1 MLALECHACGM
12 QMSSPNPDHVAQ
24 GMRDYRAFERCDS
37 YRGMQP
43 APLMTPE
50 DAAKLFLPVES
61 PCRAGWLEGWR
72 AARDGAA

>member
-1 MLALECHACGM
+1 MGF
-12 QMSSPNPDHVAQ
+12 
-24 GMRDYRAFERCDS
+24 RDYRAFERCDS

-72 AARDGAA
+72 QARDGAA